1 MGLNDKNIGKKCQFI
16 KKCGLLSGYI
26 ADRID
31 NNQNIKRYLKYQTKN
46 PLGQMG
52 ISLDNKKVPQPDI
65 IESLIDE
72 DYIMNGMFD
81 ENISSLV
88 KNQLF
93 IHVYSGNKT
102 DMVSG
107 QVNIAIN
114 ILVDNKFEHLSNKFE
129 LRTYAI
135 ADEIANMFSDTY
147 IDKDNSD
154 NDIIK
159 DLGNLKFSLNRNSFT
174 YNRLSKSNNIV
185 LFTLILTTNIN
196 PIRIGDRQ

>member
-31 NNQNIKRYLKYQTKN
+31 NNQNIKRLLKYQTKN
-46 PLGQMG
+46 PLGQVG
-52 ISLDNKKVPQPDI
+52 ISLGNKKVPQPDI
-65 IESLIDE
+65 TESLIDS

-81 ENISSLV
+81 EDMSSIV
-88 KNQLF
+88 KNQVF
-93 IHVYSGNKT
+93 IHVYNGNKT
-102 DMVSG
+102 DMVNG

-114 ILVDNKFEHLSNKFE
+114 ILIDKKFEYLSNSFE
-129 LRTYAI
+129 LRSYAI
-135 ADEIANMFSDTY
+135 ADEIENMFSDTY

-174 YNRLSKSNNIV
+174 YSRLSKSNNIV

-196 PIRIGDRQ
+196 PIRIGDR

>member
-1 MGLNDKNIGKKCQFI
+1 MGLNDKNIGNKCQFI

-114 ILVDNKFEHLSNKFE
+114 ILIDKKFEYLSNSFE
-129 LRTYAI
+129 LRSYAI
-135 ADEIANMFSDTY
+135 ADEIENMFSDTY

-174 YNRLSKSNNIV
+174 YSRLSKSNNIV

-196 PIRIGDRQ
+196 PIRIGDK

>member
-1 MGLNDKNIGKKCQFI
+1 MGLNDKNIGNKCQFI

-31 NNQNIKRYLKYQTKN
+31 NNQNIKRLLKYQTKN
-46 PLGQMG
+46 PLGQVG
-52 ISLDNKKVPQPDI
+52 ISLDNKKVPQPNI
-65 IESLIDE
+65 TESLIDS

-81 ENISSLV
+81 EDMSSIV

-93 IHVYSGNKT
+93 IHVYNGNKT
-102 DMVSG
+102 DMVNG

-114 ILVDNKFEHLSNKFE
+114 ILIDKKFEYLSNSFE
-129 LRTYAI
+129 LRSYAI
-135 ADEIANMFSDTY
+135 ADEIENMFSDTY

-174 YNRLSKSNNIV
+174 YSRLSKSNNIV

-196 PIRIGDRQ
+196 PIRIGDK

>member
-81 ENISSLV
+81 EDMSSIV
-88 KNQLF
+88 KNQVF
-93 IHVYSGNKT
+93 IHVYNGNKT

-114 ILVDNKFEHLSNKFE
+114 ILIDKKFEYLSNSFE
-129 LRTYAI
+129 LRSYAI
-135 ADEIANMFSDTY
+135 ADEIENMFSDTY
-147 IDKDNSD
+147 IDRDNSD

-174 YNRLSKSNNIV
+174 YSRLSKSNNIV

-196 PIRIGDRQ
+196 PIRIGDK

>member
-1 MGLNDKNIGKKCQFI
+1 MGLNDKNIGNKCQFI

-31 NNQNIKRYLKYQTKN
+31 NNQNIKRLLKYQTKN
-46 PLGQMG
+46 PLGQVG
-52 ISLDNKKVPQPDI
+52 ISLDNKKVPQPNI
-65 IESLIDE
+65 TESLIDS

-81 ENISSLV
+81 EDMSSIV
-88 KNQLF
+88 KNQVF
-93 IHVYSGNKT
+93 IHVYNGNKT
-102 DMVSG
+102 DMVNG

-114 ILVDNKFEHLSNKFE
+114 ILIDKRFEYLSNSFE
-129 LRTYAI
+129 LRSYAI
-135 ADEIANMFSDTY
+135 ADEIENMFSDTY

-174 YNRLSKSNNIV
+174 YSRLSKSNNIV

-196 PIRIGDRQ
+196 PIRIGDK

>member
-31 NNQNIKRYLKYQTKN
+31 NNQNIKRYLKYQTRN
-46 PLGQMG
+46 PLGQVG

-65 IESLIDE
+65 TESLIDS

-81 ENISSLV
+81 EDMSSIV
-88 KNQLF
+88 RNQLY
-93 IHVYSGNKT
+93 IHVYNGNRT

-114 ILVDNKFEHLSNKFE
+114 ILIDKKFEYLSNSFE
-129 LRTYAI
+129 LRSYAI
-135 ADEIANMFSDTY
+135 ADEIENMFSDVY
-147 IDKDNSD
+147 IDNDNSD

-159 DLGNLKFSLNRNSFT
+159 DLGNLKFSLNKNSFT
-174 YNRLSKSNNIV
+174 YGRLSKSNNIV

-196 PIRIGDRQ
+196 PIRIGDR

>member
-196 PIRIGDRQ
+196 PIRIGDR

>member
-31 NNQNIKRYLKYQTKN
+31 NNQNIKRYLKYQTRN
-46 PLGQMG
+46 PLGQVG

-65 IESLIDE
+65 TESLIDS

-81 ENISSLV
+81 EDMSSIV
-88 KNQLF
+88 RNQLY
-93 IHVYSGNKT
+93 IHVYNGNRT

-114 ILVDNKFEHLSNKFE
+114 ILIDKKFEYLSNKFE

-135 ADEIANMFSDTY
+135 ADEIENMFSDTY

-159 DLGNLKFSLNRNSFT
+159 DLGNLKFSLNRNSFK
-174 YNRLSKSNNIV
+174 YDRLSKSNNIV

-196 PIRIGDRQ
+196 PIRIGDR

>member
-65 IESLIDE
+65 TESLIDS

-81 ENISSLV
+81 EDMSSIV
-88 KNQLF
+88 KNQLY
-93 IHVYSGNKT
+93 IHVYNGNKI

-114 ILVDNKFEHLSNKFE
+114 ILIDKKFEYLSNSFE
-129 LRTYAI
+129 LRSYAI
-135 ADEIANMFSDTY
+135 ADEIENMFSDTY

-174 YNRLSKSNNIV
+174 YSRLSKSNNIV
-185 LFTLILTTNIN
+185 LFTLTLTTNIN
-196 PIRIGDRQ
+196 PIRIGDR

>member
-174 YNRLSKSNNIV
+174 YSRLSKSNNIV

-196 PIRIGDRQ
+196 PIRIGDR

>member
-31 NNQNIKRYLKYQTKN
+31 NNQNIKRLLKYQTRN
-46 PLGQMG
+46 PLGQVG

-65 IESLIDE
+65 TESLIDS

-81 ENISSLV
+81 EDMSSIV
-88 KNQLF
+88 KNQVF
-93 IHVYSGNKT
+93 IHVYSGSKT

-114 ILVDNKFEHLSNKFE
+114 ILVDKKFEDLSNSFE
-129 LRTYAI
+129 KRSYAI
-135 ADEIANMFSDTY
+135 ADEIENMFSDVY
-147 IDKDNSD
+147 MDNDNSD
-154 NDIIK
+154 KDIIK
-159 DLGNLKFSLNRNSFT
+159 DLGNLKFSLNRNSFK
-174 YNRLSKSNNIV
+174 YDRLSKSNNII

-196 PIRIGDRQ
+196 PIRIGDK

>member
-114 ILVDNKFEHLSNKFE
+114 ILIDKKFEYLSNSFE
-129 LRTYAI
+129 LRSYAI
-135 ADEIANMFSDTY
+135 ADEIENMFSDTY

-174 YNRLSKSNNIV
+174 YSRLSKSNNIV

-196 PIRIGDRQ
+196 PIRIGDK

>member
-114 ILVDNKFEHLSNKFE
+114 ILIDKKFEYLSNSFE
-129 LRTYAI
+129 LRSYAI
-135 ADEIANMFSDTY
+135 ADEIENMFSDTY
-147 IDKDNSD
+147 IDRDNSD

-174 YNRLSKSNNIV
+174 YSRLSKSNNIV

-196 PIRIGDRQ
+196 PIRIGDR